1 MEEHIKII
9 KMYDECQISM
19 YGDKE
24 VLSSLL
30 YSSMVNN
37 EKFALIVIEAAMF
50 YTEKLNIE
58 QSMQA
63 RLN

>member
-1 MEEHIKII
+1 
-9 KMYDECQISM
+9 M
-19 YGDKE
+19 YGDRE

-37 EKFALIVIEAAMF
+37 QKFALIVIEAAMF